1 MLFIRRNEMKRVLM
15 VLITMLA
22 LCAVVFAQ
30 GGKEAAAT
38 SGTTQIEWP
47 KVMTFGTAGTGGAYY
62 SNGVAMGTL
71 FEKYLPTKV
80 TVEITGG
87 AIENVVLMSQ
97 GELDIAMTNEHLGY
111 FANHQMAPYT
121 ELTNPQFCVLS
132 AGLTPGVI
140 HFVVGGNSKIETPA
154 DLRGKVVAVGT
165 QGNGSLSTIKAVLG
179 FYGIT
184 FDDFTPSYLN
194 YTEGCQGILDG
205 TVDCCIVPA
214 WAPVASVTQLAAAG
228 KPYKIID
235 IDLRDEFVAQN
246 PFYITWEIA
255 PNTYAGQDYEVKT
268 LATANVIIV
277 RKDLSEDIVYELTK
291 CLWEHIE
298 EIYQA
303 VPGLRYSLKLENAL
317 NTTCE
322 IHPGA
327 MKYYREIGLVK

>member
-1 MLFIRRNEMKRVLM
+1 MKKLFMILVMM
-15 VLITMLA
+15 VA
-22 LCAVVFAQ
+22 LFAVFAQ
-30 GGKEAAAT
+30 GSTEASNGSVPSSAL
-38 SGTTQIEWP
+38 SIDWP
-47 KVMTFGTAGTGGAYY
+47 KVMTLGTAGTGGAYY

-111 FANHQMAPYT
+111 FANHKMEPY
-121 ELTNPQFCVLS
+121 ENLENPSFCVLA
-132 AGLTPGVI
+132 AGLTPGVVQ
-140 HFVVGGNSKIETPA
+140 FVVGGNSTIKTPA

-165 QGNGSLSTIKAVLG
+165 QGNGSLSTIQAILA

-214 WAPVASVTQLAAAG
+214 WAPASAVTQLAASG
-228 KPYKIID
+228 KAYKIID
-235 IDLRDEFVAQN
+235 VDLRDEFVKEN
-246 PFYITWEIA
+246 PFYITWDIE
-255 PNTYAGQDYEVKT
+255 PNTYVGQPEVVKT
-268 LATANVIIV
+268 IATANVIIV
-277 RKDLSEDIVYELTK
+277 RKDLSDDIVYELTK

-298 EIYQA
+298 DIYTA

-327 MKYYREIGLVK
+327 MRYYKEIGIAK

>member
-1 MLFIRRNEMKRVLM
+1 MKRVFAALLVLLM
-15 VLITMLA
+15 A
-22 LCAVVFAQ
+22 SAFVFAQ
-30 GGKEAAAT
+30 AGAEAT
-38 SGTTQIEWP
+38 STSGSNEIAWP

-111 FANHQMAPYT
+111 FANHQMSPY
-121 ELTNPQFCVLS
+121 ENLTNPQFCVLS

-140 HFVVGGNSKIETPA
+140 QFVVGGNSPIKTPA
-154 DLRGKVVAVGT
+154 DLKGKVVAVGT

-214 WAPVASVTQLAAAG
+214 WAPAAAVTQLAASG
-228 KPYKIID
+228 KAYKIID
-235 IDLRDEFVAQN
+235 VDLREEFVAQN
-246 PFYITWEIA
+246 PFYITWDIE
-255 PNTYAGQDYEVKT
+255 PNVYQNQDYTVKT

-298 EIYQA
+298 EVYTA

>member
-1 MLFIRRNEMKRVLM
+1 MKRFFMILV
-15 VLITMLA
+15 VLILVMSL
-22 LCAVVFAQ
+22 FAQ
-30 GGKEAAAT
+30 GGTEKSVADAT
-38 SGTTQIEWP
+38 SIEIGIKWP
-47 KVMTFGTAGTGGAYY
+47 KVMTLGTAGTGGAYY
-62 SNGVAMGTL
+62 ANGVAMGTL

-111 FANHQMAPYT
+111 FANHKMTPY
-121 ELTNPQFCVLS
+121 ENLENPSFCVLA
-132 AGLTPGVI
+132 AGLTPGVVQ
-140 HFVVGGNSKIETPA
+140 FVVGGNSSIKSPA
-154 DLRGKVVAVGT
+154 DLKNKVVAVGT
-165 QGNGSLSTIKAVLG
+165 QGNGSLSTIQAILG

-214 WAPVASVTQLAAAG
+214 WAPAAAVTQLAASG

-235 IDLRDEFVAQN
+235 VDLREKFVEEN
-246 PFYITWEIA
+246 PFYITWDIE
-255 PNTYAGQDYEVKT
+255 PNTYQGQPDVVKT

-277 RKDLSEDIVYELTK
+277 SKELSEDIVYELTK

-298 EIYQA
+298 EIYTA

-317 NTTCE
+317 NTTCDV
-322 IHPGA
+322 HPGA
-327 MKYYREIGLVK
+327 MKYYKEIGLAK

>member
-1 MLFIRRNEMKRVLM
+1 MKRILSLLLV
-15 VLITMLA
+15 MLA
-22 LCAVVFAQ
+22 LMDSVFA
-30 GGKEAAAT
+30 GGSNESAGT
-38 SGTTQIEWP
+38 SDGIAWP
-47 KVMTFGTAGTGGAYY
+47 KVMTLGTAGTGGAYY
-62 SNGVAMGTL
+62 SNGVTLGTL

-111 FANHQMAPYT
+111 FADHKMSPY
-121 ELTNPQFCVLS
+121 EDLENPNFSVLS

-140 HFVVGGNSKIETPA
+140 HFVVGGNSDIKSPA
-154 DLRGKVVAVGT
+154 DLKGKVVAVGT
-165 QGNGSLSTIKAVLG
+165 QGNGSLSTIEAVLN

-214 WAPVASVTQLAAAG
+214 WAPVASVQQLAAAG

-235 IDLRDEFVAQN
+235 VDRRDEFVEES
-246 PFYITWEIA
+246 PFYITWEIE
-255 PNTYAGQDYEVKT
+255 PNTYPGQDYEVKT
-268 LATANVIIV
+268 LATANIIIV
-277 RKDLSEDIVYELTK
+277 RKDLPEDIVYELTK
-291 CLWEHIE
+291 TLWENIE
-298 EIYQA
+298 EVYTA
-303 VPGLRYSLKLENAL
+303 LPGLRYSLTLDNAL
-317 NTTCE
+317 DTTCE

-327 MKYYREIGLVK
+327 LKYYREIGLVD